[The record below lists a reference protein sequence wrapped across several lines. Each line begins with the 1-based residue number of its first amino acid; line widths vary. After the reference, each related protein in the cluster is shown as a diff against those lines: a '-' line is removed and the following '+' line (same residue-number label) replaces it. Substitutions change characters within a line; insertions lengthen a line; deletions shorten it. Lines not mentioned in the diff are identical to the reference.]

1 MALLSIK
8 EKILNNFENKHFTI
22 GMFLD
27 FRKAFDSIKHDILF
41 YKLPFYGIRGVA
53 LDLVRSYLSC
63 RLQYTSLNGYR
74 SKLEQI
80 SYGVPQGSILG
91 PLFFIIYINDIVRIP
106 KTPEIVLY
114 ADDTSLFFSG
124 PCLRDLEISA
134 NTWLSELSSWLDSN
148 QLQLNVTKTKYIIFK
163 PRSKPDDCEIILKFQ
178 EAPIERVT
186 IYKFL
191 GILFEENLSW
201 TPHVNKIHASI
212 SRSIGIL
219 YKIRTLVPGWLRR
232 QLYYSLVHSHLH
244 YCLLV
249 WGSTT
254 KTNIDRLFVLQKRAV
269 RCIENL
275 QRTDHTAPF
284 FLKHSFLNI
293 SQLFQ
298 LKLSIYIFN
307 EFNRDQSTFFDAFLP
322 RNIQYNL
329 RYDSYRIPWSRT
341 NYGHTKL
348 AYLIP
353 DFLNKHPAVRE
364 MLHECGS
371 KHTFKRNIKRYL
383 LSCPIE

>member
-27 FRKAFDSIKHDILF
+27 FRKAFDSIKHDCLF

-80 SYGVPQGSILG
+80 SYGVTQGSILG

-106 KTPEIVLY
+106 KTPEIVLR

-163 PRSKPDDCEIILKFQ
+163 P
-178 EAPIERVT
+178 
-186 IYKFL
+186 
-191 GILFEENLSW
+191 
-201 TPHVNKIHASI
+201 
-212 SRSIGIL
+212 
-219 YKIRTLVPGWLRR
+219 
-232 QLYYSLVHSHLH
+232 
-244 YCLLV
+244 
-249 WGSTT
+249 
-254 KTNIDRLFVLQKRAV
+254 
-269 RCIENL
+269 
-275 QRTDHTAPF
+275 
-284 FLKHSFLNI
+284 
-293 SQLFQ
+293 
-298 LKLSIYIFN
+298 
-307 EFNRDQSTFFDAFLP
+307 
-322 RNIQYNL
+322 
-329 RYDSYRIPWSRT
+329 
-341 NYGHTKL
+341 
-348 AYLIP
+348 
-353 DFLNKHPAVRE
+353 
-364 MLHECGS
+364 
-371 KHTFKRNIKRYL
+371 
-383 LSCPIE
+383 